1 MEKSRILSLATA
13 VFGIFT
19 LLPIAQAGS
28 ERLVMVMSA
37 QKMAQHQLVHVRFQ
51 NSAGNDLNSTVM
63 KRLVIRSGD
72 CNSGVKY
79 TMPDDYKFG
88 YSPRKEMGIYLPPQ
102 RWRNKKL
109 CFTDPEHGQLATTIS
124 DKEAGLSIVRAFK

>member
-19 LLPIAQAGS
+19 LLPLAQAGS

-51 NSAGNDLNSTVM
+51 DGEGNDLNSTVM
-63 KRLVIRSGD
+63 KRLVIRSGG

-79 TMPDDYKFG
+79 AMPDDYKFG
-88 YSPRKEMGIYLPPQ
+88 YSPGKEMGIYLPPQ
-102 RWRNKKL
+102 SWKNKKL
-109 CFTDPEHGQLATTIS
+109 CFTDSEYGQLATTVS